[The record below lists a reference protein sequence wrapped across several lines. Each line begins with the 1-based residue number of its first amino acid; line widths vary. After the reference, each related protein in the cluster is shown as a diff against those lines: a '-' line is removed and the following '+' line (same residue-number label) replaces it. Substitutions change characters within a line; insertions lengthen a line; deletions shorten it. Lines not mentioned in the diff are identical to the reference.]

1 MLSEESQSQKV
12 TYFGFDEKA
21 DPVTEEALRDMVST
35 TRHSWESWILLL
47 LDELLIPSRLW
58 CSHVHGGH
66 NNIPLVWAALVI
78 T

>member
-21 DPVTEEALRDMVST
+21 DSVTGEALRDMVT

-47 LDELLIPSRLW
+47 LDELLILSRPW